1 MKVYLMMN
9 DEDLTHN
16 NMVLVGKE
24 KDAEQLIKRGFFTY
38 YEPIEVLDLASVENM
53 NFNGVG

>member
-9 DEDLTHN
+9 DEVLTHN
-16 NMVLVGKE
+16 YMVLVGKE